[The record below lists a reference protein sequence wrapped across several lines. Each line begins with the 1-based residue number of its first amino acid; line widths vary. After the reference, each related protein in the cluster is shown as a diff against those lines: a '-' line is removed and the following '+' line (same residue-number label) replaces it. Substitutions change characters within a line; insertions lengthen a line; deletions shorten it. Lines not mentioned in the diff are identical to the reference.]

1 MLPVFPSAYID
12 DSLLTAVFVGVLLL
26 WWLTERFGWPTTG
39 LVVPGYLGAILA
51 IRPDAALVVAVE
63 AIATYLVADFVGRRL
78 QKWLPLDIA
87 FGRDRFFLII
97 LASIFVRLAAEV
109 WPGPDLLF
117 AAGFDRADGWH
128 SIGLVLVPLTANAL
142 WKPGIAAGVPIV
154 ALPVLAVFLLL
165 RFVLLP
171 FTNLSLVTLE
181 LTYADLEWSFL
192 GAPRVYLLLVVGAFL
207 ASHATVRFGWDFG
220 GIIVCGLLAIA
231 WLDPI
236 TVMATFAE
244 VLVVV
249 AIVRG
254 LVSVRPLKT
263 VNLSGMRPIVL
274 AFTVSYAVKLLIAS
288 VGQGI
293 WPSFTTSDLFG
304 FGYLLPALL
313 ATRVWRQGQVLRIL
327 VPTILVSLSGFL
339 LGTTL
344 GALLS
349 FISPD
354 VGEAML
360 DESGD
365 RPGPAWMVAM
375 EAVVQPMQVVRRDVR
390 DEAAIAIALANS
402 GRPYRGRS
410 LRVDEYA
417 DGFVLDGSG
426 TGIASVLWRKDGR
439 DGVEVWAE
447 EAWRPGVAE
456 AALSIAERV
465 GASRVVLGDPTYVQ
479 GVHRR
484 QSTRIRVSV
493 GEQSSWTGPAGLT
506 PAVMDLVERVSQGDD
521 AELVLDDNGIAF
533 AASELMV
540 GLQPPRRSVV
550 DTATWLSAYER
561 GVAWPALR
569 AHDDIRWRA
578 IAGAWAFRVG
588 VQLQWTEDGV
598 RVVPPE
604 EGPYAVGIMLLDGE
618 APVVVE
624 VREPFEDLVAV
635 GASWAETSDARA
647 LMVVQDFEATD
658 IARVWWRVLAMEQSG
673 LQGVSIARLRYD
685 DLAGGDAVVY
695 DGRAV
700 SPVHEP
706 RKVGRL
712 ATSLVEDAGFS
723 VVYGDASSVRAR
735 FHDGG
740 DRRRA
745 SVEPFD
751 GALATVWVSQR
762 LRQTYS
768 GLEPGSPFALALA
781 ASDIQVEELDVRG
794 LIRGQ
799 PLTDGGLDDTWQTLA
814 RYATTG
820 HPGAL
825 ARMVADL
832 GPSATVSATS
842 DPITGRA
849 LIVVQHNGRVGVAPL
864 GYSGQSVNL
873 GEWTLPAVWRAQ

>member
-1 MLPVFPSAYID
+1 MLPIFPSAYID
-12 DSLLTAVFVGVLLL
+12 DSLLTAVFAGVLLL

-63 AIATYLVADFVGRRL
+63 VVATYLVADFVGRRL
-78 QKWLPLDIA
+78 QKWVPIDVA

-97 LASIFVRLAAEV
+97 LASIFIRLAAEV
-109 WPGPDLLF
+109 WPGPALLS
-117 AAGFDRADGWH
+117 AVGFDRADGWH

-142 WKPGIAAGVPIV
+142 WKPKLAAGVPIV
-154 ALPVLAVFLLL
+154 ALPVLAIFLLL
-165 RFVLLP
+165 RYVLLP

-181 LTYADLEWSFL
+181 LAYADLEWSFL

-231 WLDPI
+231 WLDPS

-249 AIVRG
+249 AIVRV
-254 LVSVRPLKT
+254 LIAIPPLKT
-263 VNLSGMRPIVL
+263 ANLSGMRPIVL
-274 AFTVSYAVKLLIAS
+274 AFTVSYAVKLLIAF
-288 VGQGI
+288 VGQGV

-327 VPTILVSLSGFL
+327 VPTIIVSLTGFL
-339 LGTTL
+339 LGTVV
-344 GALLS
+344 GVVLS
-349 FISPD
+349 LISPD
-354 VGEAML
+354 VGDAML
-360 DESGD
+360 DESSD

-375 EAVVQPMQVVRRDVR
+375 EAVVQPTSVVRRDVR
-390 DEAAIAIALANS
+390 DEAGIAIALANS

-417 DGFVLDGSG
+417 DGLVLDGSG
-426 TGIASVLWRKDGR
+426 TGIASVLWRRDGR

-456 AALSIAERV
+456 AAISVAQRV
-465 GASRVVLGDPTYVQ
+465 GASRVVLGDPTHVQ
-479 GVHRR
+479 SVHRR
-484 QSTRIRVSV
+484 QSTRITLRV

-506 PAVMDLVERVSQGDD
+506 PAVLDLVERVSNGER
-521 AELVLDDNGIAF
+521 AELVLDDNAVAH
-533 AASELMV
+533 AAVELMV
-540 GLQPPRRSVV
+540 GLEPPERNIV
-550 DTATWLSAYER
+550 DATTWMSSYER
-561 GVAWPALR
+561 GVAWPALQ
-569 AHDDIRWRA
+569 AGDDVRWRA
-578 IAGAWAFRVG
+578 IAAAWAGRVG
-588 VQLQWTEDGV
+588 VELEWTEDGV

-604 EGPYAVGIMLLDGE
+604 EGPYAVGLTLLDGD
-618 APVVVE
+618 APIVVE
-624 VREPFEDLVAV
+624 VREPLDDLVAL
-635 GASWAETSDARA
+635 GESWADTSNARA

-658 IARVWWRVLAMEQSG
+658 IARLWWRVLAMEQSG
-673 LQGVSIARLRYD
+673 LQGVSIARLHYG
-685 DLAGGDAVVY
+685 DLAGGDAVIY
-695 DGRAV
+695 DGRSV

-706 RKVGRL
+706 RQV
-712 ATSLVEDAGFS
+712 AQLVTRIVDDAGFS
-723 VVYGDASSVRAR
+723 VVYGDVSTIRAR

-745 SVEPFD
+745 SIEPFN
-751 GALATVWVSQR
+751 GELATVWVSHD
-762 LRQTYS
+762 LRRAYS
-768 GLEPGSPFALALA
+768 GLGPGSPFGLALA
-781 ASDIQVEELDVRG
+781 ASDIQVVERDVRS

-799 PLTDGGLDDTWQTLA
+799 PLVAGVLDDSWKTLA

-825 ARMVADL
+825 ARLVADL
-832 GPSATVSATS
+832 GPSATVSATR
-842 DPITGRA
+842 DPVTGRA
-849 LIVVQHNGRVGVAPL
+849 LLVIQSDGRVGVAPL
-864 GYSGQSVNL
+864 GYSGQQVTL
-873 GEWTLPAVWRAQ
+873 GEWTLPAVWSAQ